1 MKRLP
6 NFFGKNFTNNMME
19 WLKKIFGGK
28 KQEAAKEAPMSAPA
42 APEMPMGGS
51 MPEEKKMGGEE
62 MADEAGSEDMK

>member
-1 MKRLP
+1 
-6 NFFGKNFTNNMME
+6 MME